1 MQDFDEVTSF
11 LGEWGPFQRTI
22 FILLSVTVIPSGYS
36 GVSMVFVADT
46 PPHYCRLPGV
56 NYRGSGLNISL
67 ALTRTDGEFNASNC
81 KRYRGNESKQE
92 LELCTDGWE
101 YSTERYIST
110 IVTEWDLVC
119 ENDWKVPFSTSLFY
133 LGMMIGS
140 MLSGQASDRYGR
152 KITLFGTLAL
162 QTVCNLMMSVSS
174 SWEMFSVFNFFWGV
188 TQVPSFMTAFI
199 LGNEILGKSSRL
211 VFSTL
216 GANTFH
222 SVGYLILPLF
232 AYFIRSWRML
242 LLALSLVRFFFLPF
256 WWFIPK
262 SPRWLLSQG
271 RIKEAEIIIQ
281 TAAKKNGITPPES
294 IFCSEEAKECMQP
307 KHKDENTYSYTFLD
321 LVRTANV
328 RNITI
333 INAFVWLVTN
343 LSFYGLNLNTSN
355 LSGDPY
361 TNCLISAATDGVA
374 TIGTQFILRRG
385 MRRTASASAL
395 LLGGTVLLLIQV
407 VPSDLNAIIITLVM
421 VGKLGVGVA
430 FSVAYIY
437 TAELYPTV
445 VRNMGFGIN
454 SMAARIGGIASSYFV
469 YMGTYYKNL
478 PSTVMGILTVIAGLS
493 SLLLPETW
501 GRPLPEQ
508 ISETQP
514 IGCCTRSLR
523 TVNSSADTDEHHKE
537 EDVL

>member
-140 MLSGQASDRYGR
+140 MLSGQASDR
-152 KITLFGTLAL
+152 LD
-162 QTVCNLMMSVSS
+162 
-174 SWEMFSVFNFFWGV
+174 
-188 TQVPSFMTAFI
+188 
-199 LGNEILGKSSRL
+199 
-211 VFSTL
+211 
-216 GANTFH
+216 
-222 SVGYLILPLF
+222 
-232 AYFIRSWRML
+232 L
-242 LLALSLVRFFFLPF
+242 LYNKYASY
-256 WWFIPK
+256 
-262 SPRWLLSQG
+262 S
-271 RIKEAEIIIQ
+271 
-281 TAAKKNGITPPES
+281 
-294 IFCSEEAKECMQP
+294 QP

>member
-140 MLSGQASDRYGR
+140 MLSGQASDRYMNFDCILSNCCLNILFNKINMKG
-152 KITLFGTLAL
+152 KAITLLNILFLLNTMTPL
-162 QTVCNLMMSVSS
+162 QEIVGMFPWGHNFPLLKDLKLSPGIFPIIGLIYLKILHIIFSK
-174 SWEMFSVFNFFWGV
+174 SW
-188 TQVPSFMTAFI
+188 
-199 LGNEILGKSSRL
+199 KR
-211 VFSTL
+211 
-216 GANTFH
+216 
-222 SVGYLILPLF
+222 LILLQLAPVSPLTF
-232 AYFIRSWRML
+232 EIQRSVKMLASYSYFQ
-242 LLALSLVRFFFLPF
+242 
-256 WWFIPK
+256 K
-262 SPRWLLSQG
+262 ESPLQNLT
-271 RIKEAEIIIQ
+271 KAIIINRINQQ
-281 TAAKKNGITPPES
+281 TTFFPPTR
-294 IFCSEEAKECMQP
+294 QP

-508 ISETQP
+508 ISE
-514 IGCCTRSLR
+514 
-523 TVNSSADTDEHHKE
+523 
-537 EDVL
+537 